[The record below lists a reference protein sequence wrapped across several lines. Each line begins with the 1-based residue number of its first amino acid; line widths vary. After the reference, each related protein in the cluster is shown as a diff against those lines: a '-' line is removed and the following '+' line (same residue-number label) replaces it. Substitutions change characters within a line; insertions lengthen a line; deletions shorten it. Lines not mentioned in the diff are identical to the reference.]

1 MRRIL
6 FLAVTTAVLLAL
18 PALAS
23 AATRYASPG
32 GGETAPCAA
41 TAPCSLA
48 YAITAAAVGD
58 EVVVTSGT
66 YSVTTGIVGSVPL
79 TVRGTPGA
87 GRPRIVGAAGII
99 PLGFTAKATVS
110 DLTVEGTNAPEGAL
124 SAAAAGSVLERV
136 EVVNSGT
143 TPELAAVIVSTDWTV
158 ADSLIVAK
166 SAFAIPF
173 AALVNAD
180 GTGTLRNDTIVGE
193 GEKTFG
199 IAIFSGGKH
208 TLAAKATNT
217 IVAAGTVAQFQ
228 GAESMSS
235 LAFDHSDLPGKI
247 ETGSPVTSTAGIA
260 AAPGFVNAAANDYRE
275 ATSSPTVDAGVNDP
289 ANGAIDLDG
298 NTRALPGHLTCGP
311 PPPAVTDI
319 GAYELVPVA
328 PPCAPVLRPPPAPGT
343 YLQKA
348 KIAGRTATFR
358 FGSLTSPPSGFECKL
373 DAKAW
378 HTCTSPR
385 TYKHLKP
392 GRHTFRVR
400 AFGAG
405 GTDATPVVR
414 KFKIR
419 PPRHHHRHRG
429 HHRRHV

>member
-6 FLAVTTAVLLAL
+6 IMAVVGAALFAL
-18 PALAS
+18 PAS
-23 AATRYASPG
+23 AIGATRYAAPG
-32 GGETAPCAA
+32 GGEAAPCAA
-41 TAPCSLA
+41 TVPCSLS
-48 YAITAAAVGD
+48 YAIGAATAGD

-66 YSVTTGIVGSVPL
+66 YQVATGVVGSVPL

-87 GRPRIVGAAGII
+87 ARPRIVGAAGII
-99 PLGFTAKATVS
+99 PLGFTARATVS

-124 SAAAAGSVLERV
+124 TLAGAGSVAERV

-158 ADSLIVAK
+158 TDSLIVARSK
-166 SAFAIPF
+166 FAIPF

-180 GTGTLRNDTIVGE
+180 GTGTMRNDTVVGE

-199 IAIFSGGKH
+199 IAIFSAAKH
-208 TLAAKATNT
+208 TLTTKATNT
-217 IVAAGTVAQFQ
+217 IVSAGTVAMFQ

-235 LAFDHSDLPGKI
+235 LAFDHSDLAGTI
-247 ETGSPVTSTAGIA
+247 EAGTPVTSTAGITG
-260 AAPGFVNAAANDYRE
+260 APLFVNAAGGDYRE
-275 ATSSPTVDAGVNDP
+275 ALGSPTIDAGLNDP
-289 ANGAIDLDG
+289 ANGTTDLNG
-298 NTRALPGHLTCGP
+298 NARALPGRLTCGP
-311 PPPAVTDI
+311 PPPAITDI
-319 GAYELVPVA
+319 GAYELVPIA
-328 PPCAPVLRPPPAPGT
+328 PPCAPPVTIPPPPGT

-348 KIAGRTATFR
+348 TIHGRTASFR

-373 DAKAW
+373 DAKRW
-378 HTCTSPR
+378 STCRSPR

-392 GRHTFRVR
+392 GRHAFRVR

-419 PPRHHHRHRG
+419 APRRHHPHRHHHA
-429 HHRRHV
+429 